1 MPALDAATLRREQM
15 RAAIDG
21 YLPVAALTAATSLLI
36 YGALSHAPGTSAM
49 AANAWLAWQGGL
61 CLAWVRARGQFSHR
75 VTVGAMIL
83 TWPDRYASNFPE
95 RSTT

>member
-61 CLAWVRARGQFSHR
+61 CLAWVLLS
-75 VTVGAMIL
+75 L
-83 TWPDRYASNFPE
+83 RYRRDFGPIGHGVSSRIVSPSAL
-95 RSTT
+95 